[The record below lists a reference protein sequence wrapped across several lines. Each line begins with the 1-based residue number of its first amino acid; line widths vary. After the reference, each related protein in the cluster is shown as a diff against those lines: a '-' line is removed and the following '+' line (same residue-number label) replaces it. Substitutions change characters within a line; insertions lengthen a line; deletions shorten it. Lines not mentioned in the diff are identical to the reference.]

1 MICDAE
7 KQLFK
12 AVIVYRLDR
21 FARNRFDSV
30 LYKSRLAQYKVNVV
44 SATECIPEGSD
55 GVLIE
60 ALHEALA
67 QKYSDDLS
75 QIIRR
80 GLYGNAEHCK
90 SNGPLPFGY
99 KANPTTR
106 LVEIDEETAPIVKQ
120 IFTMIAEG
128 SNYNQALAYCTRMGY
143 PKTKSALYHILRNER
158 YKGIYIYTQISA
170 QKAAF
175 PVLFPK
181 SYLQLLTPQG
191 KSTSTSLTLVP
202 INICSLASFTAKIAK
217 TFIPEAMIPPGGG
230 KNPIIMFVLAKSAS
244 ISVQQLTSMPLK

>member
-1 MICDAE
+1 MLKNIPAVIYARYSSANQREESIEDQLRECHKFAERQGYNVIGQYCDFAISGRTDDRPEFLRMICDSE
-7 KQLFK
+7 KKLFK

-21 FARNRFDSV
+21 FARNRYDSV

-99 KANPTTR
+99 KVNPTTR
-106 LVEIDEETAPIVKQ
+106 LVEID
-120 IFTMIAEG
+120 G
-128 SNYNQALAYCTRMGY
+128 SVTTNG
-143 PKTKSALYHILRNER
+143 
-158 YKGIYIYTQISA
+158 
-170 QKAAF
+170 
-175 PVLFPK
+175 
-181 SYLQLLTPQG
+181 
-191 KSTSTSLTLVP
+191 
-202 INICSLASFTAKIAK
+202 
-217 TFIPEAMIPPGGG
+217 
-230 KNPIIMFVLAKSAS
+230 
-244 ISVQQLTSMPLK
+244 